1 MIGMLIEI
9 LVCVL
14 LAATIAYCLRLDGK
28 LKRLK
33 ADEQAMRRTITDL
46 VSATEKA
53 ERAVAGLRNLVDE
66 CDQTISG
73 HLRDAERHALDLA
86 DQIRTGDDVIAR
98 IARIV
103 DSTRGGEAEA
113 PARSRASSAP
123 ARAAAPTPPPPPPAD
138 QTPQE
143 RLAATLAAAQAFA
156 ERARRRVDGKAA

>member
-1 MIGMLIEI
+1 MINMLIEV

-14 LAATIAYCLRLDGK
+14 LAATIAYCVRLDGK

-53 ERAVAGLRNLVDE
+53 ERAVAGLRNVVSE
-66 CDQTISG
+66 CDQSIAG
-73 HLRDAERHALDLA
+73 HLREAERQAQDLA
-86 DQIRTGDDVIAR
+86 EQIRTGDDVIAR

-103 DSTRGGEAEA
+103 DGARGGEAEA
-113 PARSRASSAP
+113 PARTRAATAP
-123 ARAAAPTPPPPPPAD
+123 ARAAAAPPPPPAE

>member
-53 ERAVAGLRNLVDE
+53 ERAVAGLRSVVE
-66 CDQTISG
+66 QCDQTIAG
-73 HLRDAERHALDLA
+73 QLRDAERHAQDLA

-103 DSTRGGEAEA
+103 DSTRGGDAE
-113 PARSRASSAP
+113 PASRT
-123 ARAAAPTPPPPPPAD
+123 RAAAPAHAAAPPPPPAPAPAE

>member
-1 MIGMLIEI
+1 MIPMLIEI

-73 HLRDAERHALDLA
+73 HLRDAERHAQDLA

-103 DSTRGGEAEA
+103 DSTRGGEGE
-113 PARSRASSAP
+113 PVART
-123 ARAAAPTPPPPPPAD
+123 RAAAAPPPPPPPAE